1 MLEDR
6 LVLAATVLPQIS
18 LLEATTRDASSVTLD
33 YSISKTNITHALTFD
48 IYRSDSPVLDASS
61 RLLGESTIDPSNDSQ
76 DLTQATHEVTLIPG
90 TSLPPNQA
98 LPYIVVVADRNGA
111 VAEDPASVNTTYF
124 RTYLLG
130 VVVHGMEST
139 IANATP
145 AWETSMASDLKTV
158 DHYDNTIAFNW
169 VKDSTMA
176 APGEATKAGDALYS
190 QIVAAAGALDA
201 SHAGDVV
208 DLHLIG
214 HSRGA
219 VVVSRAL
226 QDVASQHPRALAG
239 SYTKVT
245 LLDPHPA
252 NVADAGLY
260 SAPGGLLGLITV
272 GVYLSFE
279 SATKDPEVVLPA
291 NAGIKDIEV
300 YYQHTPASGFSIFR
314 VLSQPVGRRS
324 DERLKQSKRCLGAMA
339 QPDVGERPGGRADR
353 TCGDSCLVST
363 SRCRC
368 RQHAGGRVGR
378 SQRSH
383 LRSSGARDLAGRRA
397 RGCSAVRGTDIAGG
411 HDDLASVDLV
421 GGRVRFYKLGNRQ
434 FCESLS

>member
-1 MLEDR
+1 VGRRRDIEMLEDR

-300 YYQHTPASGFSIFR
+300 YYQHTPASGFSIFNSEFYLNLWGEGPTSG
-314 VLSQPVGRRS
+314 LSNQSGVSVQWHNLTSVKDPAAGLIGHAEIHAWYQLHVVDAGSTLADVSGGASAAISAQAVPATLPAAAPAAALPYGAQTSLAATMILRR
-324 DERLKQSKRCLGAMA
+324 L
-339 QPDVGERPGGRADR
+339 
-353 TCGDSCLVST
+353 
-363 SRCRC
+363 
-368 RQHAGGRVGR
+368 
-378 SQRSH
+378 
-383 LRSSGARDLAGRRA
+383 
-397 RGCSAVRGTDIAGG
+397 I
-411 HDDLASVDLV
+411 
-421 GGRVRFYKLGNRQ
+421 
-434 FCESLS
+434 